1 MRQHPST
8 NIPHMNA
15 TGWNEYAMIPV
26 IHVSLWEQ
34 ISIIASNDNGKLAI
48 IEARQS
54 HLRKSQFCQIYMKN
68 FPK

>member
-1 MRQHPST
+1 
-8 NIPHMNA
+8 MNA

-26 IHVSLWEQ
+26 IDASLWEQ
-34 ISIIASNDNGKLAI
+34 ISIIAFNDNGKLAI

>member
-34 ISIIASNDNGKLAI
+34 ISIIASNGNGKLAI
-48 IEARQS
+48 I
-54 HLRKSQFCQIYMKN
+54 
-68 FPK
+68 